1 MERIKKTGAT
11 RLILTD
17 ALWRV
22 RQDRETRPEGEC
34 EARSCTTT
42 EATPK
47 LVGGKR
53 NTTKK

>member
-22 RQDRETRPEGEC
+22 RQDRETRPEEEC
-34 EARSCTTT
+34 EARFCTTT

-47 LVGGKR
+47 LVR
-53 NTTKK
+53 DTTNK